1 MARPSCC
8 RRARRGIT
16 LRTRTPTRTPR
27 QPPGRRGVA
36 SRPVLTDPPFGGLE
50 VTAPGGVHHRC
61 PLAGTVTLPDLGG
74 RERTDD
80 RGERGPGVTQ
90 LAGRILTLGRGRAQQ
105 LLETVAEV
113 SRPVGPV
120 HAGAARFLVSGERV
134 TRVPYLVLGCSHGH
148 RLPSGDDPGDAPVLR
163 AALLISSATR

>member
-16 LRTRTPTRTPR
+16 LRTAYTNANA
-27 QPPGRRGVA
+27 PPASGPAGRCFASSAYRSPLRRAGGDRAGRR
-36 SRPVLTDPPFGGLE
+36 
-50 VTAPGGVHHRC
+50 APSL
-61 PLAGTVTLPDLGG
+61 PLAGKVTLPDLGG

-134 TRVPYLVLGCSHGH
+134 TRVPYRVLGC
-148 RLPSGDDPGDAPVLR
+148 
-163 AALLISSATR
+163 

>member
-1 MARPSCC
+1 MTACAADGPAILLSPRSARHY
-8 RRARRGIT
+8 A
-16 LRTRTPTRTPR
+16 
-27 QPPGRRGVA
+27 
-36 SRPVLTDPPFGGLE
+36 E
-50 VTAPGGVHHRC
+50 
-61 PLAGTVTLPDLGG
+61 
-74 RERTDD
+74 D

-148 RLPSGDDPGDAPVLR
+148 RLPSGDDPVLR